1 MLSHKESSMMDEEK
15 NENHPVDALLMK
27 LVTQRPMSQAD
38 LQHASPLSAFGTI
51 YRLMKLVESGRLR
64 VTRQAPATTYRLAPA
79 KDEKENENGD
89 GETSPSKSEDTNN
102 VSTSIN
108 AN

>member
-1 MLSHKESSMMDEEK
+1 MMDEEK

-79 KDEKENENGD
+79 KDEKENEGD
-89 GETSPSKSEDTNN
+89 VDASPEEKHTGENH
-102 VSTSIN
+102 VRSTP
-108 AN
+108 